1 MKNNHVTISIIIP
14 AYNEEL
20 LIESTVRS
28 ISGFLIETFNEGE
41 IFIVNDGSTDTTQ
54 AILEN
59 LIAKNSGKIYLKL
72 INNKQN
78 RGKGYSIKQG
88 MLQSGGNV
96 RVFLDADLPFHL
108 EVIKEIHKRIMD
120 DNDIVIGDR
129 NNPESELVNVHPIR
143 KLAGAVYSTFV
154 QLLVSGGITDTQ
166 CGLKGFS
173 AKAAQFIFSR
183 TTIDGF
189 GFDVEVLRI
198 GQKHSFSVSRLPVR
212 MENNRLDSKVHLVK
226 DSLLM
231 LWNLVVIRKNE
242 LIGLYD

>member
-1 MKNNHVTISIIIP
+1 MTISIIIP
-14 AYNEEL
+14 AYNEDP
-20 LIESTVRS
+20 LIESTVRA
-28 ISGFLIETFNEGE
+28 ISGFLLKTFNKGE
-41 IFIVNDGSTDTTQ
+41 IIIVNDGSTDNTQ
-54 AILEN
+54 SILEN
-59 LIAKNSGKIYLKL
+59 LIAKNSGKINLKL

-88 MLQSGGNV
+88 MLQSVEKV
-96 RVFLDADLPFHL
+96 RVYIDADLPFRL
-108 EVIKEIHKRIMD
+108 EVINEIHKRILD

-143 KLAGAVYSTFV
+143 KLAGSLYSVFV

-198 GQKHSFSVSRLPVR
+198 GQKHFFSILRLPVR
-212 MENNRLDSKVHLVK
+212 MENNRLDSKVHLIK

-231 LWNLVVIRKNE
+231 LWNLVVIKRNE
-242 LIGLYD
+242 IIGLYD